1 MSTAAD
7 QATGHAQWLPWL
19 ERAARIALRGHGGA
33 EPNPMVGCVILDAAG
48 RFVAEG
54 HHRRCGG
61 PHAEVEALCRAGER
75 AQGGTAIVTLE
86 PCNHHGR
93 TGPCSHALRDAGV
106 ARVVYACSDPHEQA
120 AGGAAA
126 LRAAGVQVLQVPCE
140 AAQDVAAPF
149 LHRVRTGL
157 PWVVAKW
164 AQTLDGHVATRSGD
178 SKWISSERSRAL
190 VHRQRARVDA
200 ILTGIG
206 TVLRDDPQLTVRG
219 TRARRVPVRVV
230 WDPQLDTPM
239 HAALV
244 RTAREVPTVV
254 VATPSTLAQ
263 RPEDAARLSHAG
275 VDVRAAADP
284 RAMLA
289 ALHAGGASTV
299 LVEAGGGLVGRLLRD
314 GLVNDL
320 LVFVA
325 PLVLGD
331 DAAPGPARGES
342 PTSIAQAQRFRLLAA
357 RRRGDDVLLHYRA
370 P

>member
-1 MSTAAD
+1 
-7 QATGHAQWLPWL
+7 
-19 ERAARIALRGHGGA
+19 
-33 EPNPMVGCVILDAAG
+33 
-48 RFVAEG
+48 
-54 HHRRCGG
+54 
-61 PHAEVEALCRAGER
+61 
-75 AQGGTAIVTLE
+75 
-86 PCNHHGR
+86 
-93 TGPCSHALRDAGV
+93 
-106 ARVVYACSDPHEQA
+106 
-120 AGGAAA
+120 
-126 LRAAGVQVLQVPCE
+126 
-140 AAQDVAAPF
+140 
-149 LHRVRTGL
+149 
-157 PWVVAKW
+157 
-164 AQTLDGHVATRSGD
+164 
-178 SKWISSERSRAL
+178 
-190 VHRQRARVDA
+190 
-200 ILTGIG
+200 
-206 TVLRDDPQLTVRG
+206 
-219 TRARRVPVRVV
+219 
-230 WDPQLDTPM
+230 
-239 HAALV
+239 
-244 RTAREVPTVV
+244 

>member
-1 MSTAAD
+1 MSAAHD
-7 QATGHAQWLPWL
+7 QAAEHAQWIPWL
-19 ERAARIALRGHGGA
+19 QRAARIALRGHGGA
-33 EPNPMVGCVILDAAG
+33 EPNPLVGCVILDAAG
-48 RFVAEG
+48 NFVAEG

-61 PHAEVEALCRAGER
+61 PHAEVEALRRAGER
-75 AQGGTAIVTLE
+75 ARGDTAVVTLE

-126 LRAAGVQVLQVPCE
+126 LRAAGVQVLQVPCR
-140 AAQDVAAPF
+140 AANDVTAPF
-149 LHRVRTGL
+149 LHRVRTAM
-157 PWVVAKW
+157 PWVIVKW
-164 AQTLDGHVATRSGD
+164 AQTLDGHIAARTGD
-178 SKWISSERSRAL
+178 SKWISSERSRAM
-190 VHRQRARVDA
+190 VHRQRGRVDA

-230 WDPQLDTPM
+230 WDPQLDIPM
-239 HAALV
+239 TATLV

-254 VATPSTLAQ
+254 VTTPAAHADRPDDVGRLA
-263 RPEDAARLSHAG
+263 HAG
-275 VDVRAAADP
+275 VDVRTAADP

-299 LVEAGGGLVGRLLRD
+299 MVEAGGGLVGRLLQD

-325 PLVLGD
+325 PKVLGD
-331 DAAPGPARGES
+331 DAAPGPARGLA
-342 PTSIAQAQRFRLLAA
+342 PAQVAHAQSFRLLGL
-357 RRRGDDVLLHYRA
+357 RSRGNDLMLHYRA